1 LIPLDAFVRG
11 RSRTTLDCAVAEH
24 DITGLKVAIKI
35 LNRKKISAMGME
47 DKVWREIKI
56 LQMFH
61 HPHIIRL

>member
-1 LIPLDAFVRG
+1 M
-11 RSRTTLDCAVAEH
+11 AEH